1 MVLVL
6 FRSQL
11 RPESGDEYAET
22 ATRMEALVRTLP
34 GFVSFKSY
42 TAQDGDRLSVGA
54 FESEEALQAWR
65 RHPDHLAAQK
75 RGRDAFYQFFDIQ
88 VAEVVRSYG
97 FERTDERAG

>member
-22 ATRMEALVRTLP
+22 ARRMEALVRTLP
-34 GFVSFKSY
+34 GFVSFKTY

-54 FESEEALQAWR
+54 FESEDALLAWR
-65 RHPDHLAAQK
+65 RHPEHVAAQK
-75 RGRDAFYQFFDIQ
+75 RGREAFYRFFEIQ
-88 VAEVVRSYG
+88 VAEVIRASG
-97 FERTDERAG
+97 FERSDA